1 MTPTEA
7 FQVRMQCNRAIA
19 RSEALELKLPRRRQS
34 PPQAAWAA
42 VVRAQGGFYA
52 VARTIPEAQQAVARC
67 REGRSE

>member
-34 PPQAAWAA
+34 PAQQAWSR

-52 VARTIPEAQQAVARC
+52 VARTIPEAAQAVARC